1 MKNFFEWYNNKVSYD
16 PSGSVRFI
24 AFLLGSIFFFSA
36 MLLFIITAAFTY
48 GATLLLAPLC
58 LYIWYRKDKK
68 KSEA

>member
-1 MKNFFEWYNNKVSYD
+1 MKNFFEWYQEKLELD

-24 AFLLGSIFFFSA
+24 AFCLGWIFFFSI
-36 MLLFIITAAFTY
+36 MFLFVIASVFTY

-68 KSEA
+68 KGEA